1 MRESKN
7 IYEALNNINFN
18 IDDYE
23 KQEISDLEKKKIKR
37 SFMKSRKKQYN
48 FKKIGVIAA
57 ALALTI
63 GILSQTDFT
72 QSVYAAT
79 QSKISEI
86 SYSISQALGI
96 ERNIEP
102 YLNVVNQVVE
112 DKGIE
117 VKLTEVIIDE
127 GQLYFATIVD
137 TGKPMDMIDFD
148 YDIFI
153 NGKKIV
159 NAGGGAASNSIN
171 DSGTIISTHY
181 NRKIKDTKLT
191 GNLDIRIVLKSLNY
205 YENSIPKKMKG
216 KWEFEFT
223 ANGAELTA
231 TMGVS
236 NSGAQ
241 FNMCVLNEEIL
252 PGLTDMANSVHDAGG
267 KLFIQLFHAGRN
279 GNTGFLADSKASP
292 VAPSPI
298 PSPIYRETPKE
309 LTADEINDIIKD
321 FGKAAEVCKRA
332 GVDAVEISCSA
343 GYLLSEFLSELSN
356 VRQDKYGGTPENRR
370 RFPLEVIKMVRESV
384 GNEYPIGYN
393 QFHWVQ
399 QILLQY

>member
-48 FKKIGVIAA
+48 FRKIGAIAA

-96 ERNIEP
+96 ERNIKP

-137 TGKPMDMIDFD
+137 TGKPMDMTDFD

-159 NAGGGAASNSIN
+159 NAGGGAATNSIN

-181 NRKIKDTKLT
+181 NRKIKDIKLT
-191 GNLDIRIVLKSLNY
+191 GDLDIRIVSKSLNY

-231 TMGVS
+231 ETYKIPLNYSFNVGKEKYILEEFRYNPVSQNISGRIEVDEKGFSRYDLNLKGKDDLGNIVEFDSGSISVSDGV
-236 NSGAQ
+236 
-241 FNMCVLNEEIL
+241 VLKRSRYYGDL
-252 PGLTDMANSVHDAGG
+252 
-267 KLFIQLFHAGRN
+267 
-279 GNTGFLADSKASP
+279 DSKATSITL
-292 VAPSPI
+292 APYI
-298 PSPIYRETPKE
+298 KE
-309 LTADEINDIIKD
+309 FPEKDGQPYVEEWKQIGEEFTVQLESIK
-321 FGKAAEVCKRA
+321 
-332 GVDAVEISCSA
+332 GV
-343 GYLLSEFLSELSN
+343 
-356 VRQDKYGGTPENRR
+356 Q
-370 RFPLEVIKMVRESV
+370 
-384 GNEYPIGYN
+384 
-393 QFHWVQ
+393 
-399 QILLQY
+399 